1 MSDAAS
7 SVDAQYSSALAHHHA
22 GRLAEAEQLYRL
34 ILAVRPRQHE
44 VLHLLGAVCA
54 QTERLDEAIGLME
67 AANQVN
73 PTVALYYSNF
83 GRVLSDAGRLDDAKA
98 SLARALTLDPNF
110 APALVHLGSIH
121 VKLDQPAEAMDC
133 FRKALALQPNNLDA
147 LSILGMMLYKAGRLV
162 EAEQAY
168 NALIGYAP
176 DGAGGYQGL
185 ANIRHAQGRF
195 DEAEIWYRRAVELAP
210 GLVEAWCNLAGSL
223 MELEQ
228 FAEAETAC
236 RTALAANPDY
246 APALS
251 NLGLILLQRDA
262 YGEAEALLRRAVAI
276 APDLELSYGNLA
288 IALQGAGRY
297 DEAERIL
304 RDLLLRFPDSLSAR
318 INLALSLLGSGQFAE
333 AWPFFEARRF
343 EPKLAAAYRR
353 PEGMTRWSGE
363 AAPGRIVRIQAE
375 QGFGDMIQFCRYA
388 PMVAARARVLM
399 EAPTPLLRL
408 FRTLAGVERVIGP
421 GEATSSDLFCP
432 IMSLPGVFGTLPDTI
447 PAGVP
452 YLSADPGQIGQ
463 WLSRTA
469 PLGGLK
475 IGIAWSG
482 SPSMRFDRH
491 RSIDPTEL
499 APLLSTHNVSFV
511 SLQKGGARYSHP
523 NLADWTEALDDFAD
537 TAALIEALDLVI
549 SVDTAV
555 LHLAGALGKPV
566 WLLNRYVPDWRWGLE
581 REDSAW
587 YPTLRQFRQPSP
599 GDWPSVLEQ
608 VARQLARLV
617 ALG

>member
-7 SVDAQYSSALAHHHA
+7 SVDAQYNAALAHHHA
-22 GRLAEAEQLYRL
+22 GRLAEAEQLYRR
-34 ILAVRPRQHE
+34 ILEVRPRQHE

-54 QTERLDEAIGLME
+54 QSERRDEAIGLME
-67 AANQVN
+67 AANQVDPN
-73 PTVALYYSNF
+73 IALYHSNL

-121 VKLDQPAEAMDC
+121 VKLDQPGEAMDC
-133 FRKALALQPNNLDA
+133 FRQALALQPDNLDA
-147 LSILGMMLYKAGRLV
+147 LRILGMMLYKAGRLD
-162 EAEQAY
+162 EAEQNY
-168 NALIGYAP
+168 DALIAHAP
-176 DGAGGYQGL
+176 DAADGYQGL

-210 GLVEAWCNLAGSL
+210 GLVEAWSNLAGSL

-228 FAEAETAC
+228 FAEAEAAC
-236 RTALAANPDY
+236 RTALAVNPDY

-262 YGEAEALLRRAVAI
+262 YEEAEALLRRAVAL

-297 DEAERIL
+297 GEAEQIL
-304 RDLLLRFPDSLSAR
+304 RDLLRRFPDSPSAQN
-318 INLALSLLGSGQFAE
+318 NLAMSLLRSGQFAE
-333 AWPFFEARRF
+333 AWPLFEARRF

-353 PEGMTRWSGE
+353 PVGMMRWSGE
-363 AAPGRIVRIQAE
+363 AAQGQIVRIQAE

-388 PMVAARARVLM
+388 PMVAMRARVLL
-399 EAPTPLLRL
+399 EAPVPLLRL
-408 FRTLAGVERVIGP
+408 FGTVAGVERVIGP
-421 GEATSSDLFCP
+421 GEVAPSDLFCP
-432 IMSLPGVFGTLPDTI
+432 IMSLPSAFGTLPDTI

-452 YLSADPGQIGQ
+452 YLSADLREVDRWRGQME
-463 WLSRTA
+463 

-482 SPSMRFDRH
+482 SPAMRFDRH
-491 RSIDPTEL
+491 RSIDPAQL
-499 APLLSTHNVSFV
+499 APLLSSPGVSFV
-511 SLQKGGARYSHP
+511 SLQKSGAGYSHP

-566 WLLNRYVPDWRWGLE
+566 WLLNRYVPDWRWQLAGE
-581 REDSAW
+581 ESAW

-599 GDWPSVLEQ
+599 GDWASVVERVERELG
-608 VARQLARLV
+608 RLA
-617 ALG
+617 ALN